1 MFSPK
6 IISSA
11 RFLKMPIDTQLLYF
25 HLGMNADDDGV
36 VEAYTVIKSVGSN
49 EDNLRVLSAKGFVK
63 ILNEDLVSFITDWS
77 EHNLIRADRKVDS
90 IYKPLLLQIIPEAE
104 LIDPKPRADTGQ
116 LTQAQQRSSTQY
128 LPSNFKAKLLPMF
141 DSTPCPVCNKIMS
154 FNGGSNQTSVQ
165 HNIGISRG
173 GEHRIENISVICLE
187 CNMKLKSKDTGDLNN
202 AEVQKIWSELNGRQM
217 DAKWTPNGR
226 HKIGKDRIGEVKT
239 SKENTDKEPVPET
252 SKPKI
257 EKQTFGEMEKV
268 KLTSE
273 EYQKLIDR
281 IGEKNTQILIFEL
294 DTYIAS
300 KGARYQSHYAT
311 ILNWAKRKAMDQLQ
325 KTKVEQ
331 TNKKR
336 IV

>member
-1 MFSPK
+1 MFSAK

-36 VEAYTVIKSVGSN
+36 VEAYTIIKSIGSN

-90 IYKPLLLQIIPEAE
+90 IYKPLLLQIIPEAD
-104 LIDPKPRADTGQ
+104 LIDPKPRADTGKM
-116 LTQAQQRSSTQY
+116 TGR
-128 LPSNFKAKLLPMF
+128 PM
-141 DSTPCPVCNKIMS
+141 DD
-154 FNGGSNQTSVQ
+154 Q
-165 HNIGISRG
+165 
-173 GEHRIENISVICLE
+173 
-187 CNMKLKSKDTGDLNN
+187 
-202 AEVQKIWSELNGRQM
+202 
-217 DAKWTPNGR
+217 WTTDGR
-226 HKIGKDRIGEVKT
+226 HKIGKDRIGEVKL
-239 SKENTDKEPVPET
+239 SQDNTETQTEPEPP
-252 SKPKI
+252 KPLKV

-268 KLTSE
+268 KLTKE
-273 EYQKLIDR
+273 EYEKLISR

-311 ILNWAKRKAMDQLQ
+311 ILNWAKRKAMDQYQ
-325 KTKVEQ
+325 KKVEQQ
-331 TNKKR
+331 TNKKK